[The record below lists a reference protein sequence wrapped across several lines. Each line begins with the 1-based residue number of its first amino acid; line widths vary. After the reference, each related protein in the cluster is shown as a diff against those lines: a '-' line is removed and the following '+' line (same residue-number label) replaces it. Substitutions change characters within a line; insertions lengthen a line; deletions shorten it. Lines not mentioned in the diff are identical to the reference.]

1 MDEKNTAKV
10 SEEDLAAAFAPEKE
24 DGAREKA
31 ESGKGSEPDKDEK
44 ARKDVKPGEGIKHG
58 EDAKPGKRH
67 KAKKEPSDK
76 LGKRY
81 LVMLICGIV
90 GIVGGIAC
98 ILYVVLRA
106 PEEVMGLEF
115 PTIPSVQEGEVT
127 YSKLTGEALADG
139 ATVDAPAYCI
149 QTPNG
154 TDGARPQSGL
164 SEAGVIFEAVAEA
177 GITRFAAIYQAPT
190 AAVIGPIRSLR
201 IYYLQWDTPF
211 DCTVVHAGG
220 ADDAISALRSGG
232 YKELDESYTYMYR
245 GTYGARRWNNLF
257 TTAGLLRQYTTDS
270 GHGGSDIKGFARMT
284 PAESEKAR
292 VDGLAKGKFDITTP
306 EAGQTEEPANVVGK
320 ITLRFG
326 GMPNYNV
333 VYDYDAELNKYLRS
347 YESGVAHEVYSCSA
361 EDLGEKNPEDVCTL
375 TQMAPSVVIAMKV
388 AESRAS
394 DNYHENITTTGTGE
408 AYIFQNGTVIQGQWR
423 KDTVADQIKFT
434 DAEGAE
440 VKLAPGQTFVSA
452 VPNYGSVEY

>member
-10 SEEDLAAAFAPEKE
+10 SEKDLAAAFVPNK
-24 DGAREKA
+24 
-31 ESGKGSEPDKDEK
+31 
-44 ARKDVKPGEGIKHG
+44 
-58 EDAKPGKRH
+58 GKRD
-67 KAKKEPSDK
+67 SSGK

-90 GIVGGIAC
+90 GIVGGVAC
-98 ILYVVLRA
+98 ILYIVLRA
-106 PEEVMGLEF
+106 PGEVMGLEF
-115 PTIPSVQEGEVT
+115 PTIPSIQDGEVT
-127 YSKLTGEALADG
+127 YSKLTGEALTDG
-139 ATVDAPAYCI
+139 ATVDSPAYCI

-164 SEAGVIFEAVAEA
+164 NEAGVIFEAVAEA

-190 AAVIGPIRSLR
+190 SAVIGPIRSLR

-211 DCTVVHAGG
+211 DCTIVHAGG

-232 YKELDESYTYMYR
+232 YKELDESYIYMYR
-245 GTYGARRWNNLF
+245 GTYGTRRWNNLF
-257 TTAGLLRQYTTDS
+257 TTSGLLRQYAADS
-270 GHGGSDIKGFARMT
+270 GHGSSDIKGFARMT

-292 VDGLAKGKFDITTP
+292 VDGLATEKFDITTP
-306 EAGQTEEPANVVGK
+306 STEKTEEPTNMVSN

-326 GMPNYNV
+326 GIPNFNV
-333 VYDYDAELNKYLRS
+333 VYSYDAESNRYLRS
-347 YESGVAHEVYSCSA
+347 YESGTPHEVYSCSA

-375 TQMAPSVVIAMKV
+375 TQMAPSVVVAIKV
-388 AESRAS
+388 PESRAS

-408 AYIFQNGTVIQGQWR
+408 AYIFQNGTAIKGQWR